1 MIKMVATD
9 IDGTIVGNN
18 FVFTEE
24 VKNCMKKLCQNGIKV
39 VLVTGR
45 MHSATIDAAR
55 ELGLETPIVSY
66 QGGLIKEQ
74 TGGKVLYEKT
84 MDAKDAKE
92 IILWAKANKI
102 HLNLY
107 MNDKLFV
114 EEDNESIKR
123 YTCER
128 NIPYTVCE
136 LDKIELKHINKIL
149 GIDFKDA
156 ERVTSWVNFLRKK
169 YPHLYI
175 VKSTPYFC
183 EVSNNDARKSRAVEF
198 LADYWGIK
206 KEEILTIGDQNN
218 DIELLKAGGIPV
230 AMGNAT
236 DELKKYAKYITD
248 TVDNNGFVK
257 AVEKFVLKEGL
268 HV

>member
-9 IDGTIVGNN
+9 IDGTIVGDN
-18 FVFTEE
+18 FIFTQE
-24 VKNCMKKLCQNGIKV
+24 VKSCIKNLCQKGIKV

-45 MHSATIDAAR
+45 MHMATINVAQ
-55 ELGLETPIVSY
+55 ELELDTPIVSY

-74 TGGKVLYEKT
+74 GHNGKVLYEKIMNPKYT
-84 MDAKDAKE
+84 KE
-92 IILWAKANKI
+92 IILWAKENNI

-114 EEDNESIKR
+114 EADNESIRR

-149 GIDFKDA
+149 GIDFEDA
-156 ERVTSWVNFLRKK
+156 KRVTTWVNYLQKK
-169 YPHLYI
+169 YPDLYI

-183 EVSNNDARKSRAVEF
+183 EISNNQAKKSCAVEF
-198 LADYWGIK
+198 LAKHWDIK

-218 DIELLKAGGIPV
+218 DIELLKAGGTPV

-236 DELKKYAKYITD
+236 EELKKHACFITD
-248 TVDNNGFVK
+248 TVENNGFVQ
-257 AVEKFVLKEGL
+257 AMEKFVL
-268 HV
+268 